1 MHETSKKM
9 KALLRQHADRAWE
22 AEMKAALEALSA
34 KFGEWEAGRILSADL
49 HAAIH
54 EYHDG
59 IGREIW
65 KRFATNNPEVSLAHA
80 VAAGFVT
87 KESLPGEVQD
97 HIASMVEFFLDGEM
111 EQGA

>member
-1 MHETSKKM
+1 
-9 KALLRQHADRAWE
+9 
-22 AEMKAALEALSA
+22 MKAALGKLAA
-34 KFGEWEAGRILSADL
+34 KFGEWESGGLSSADL

-65 KRFATNNPEVSLAHA
+65 KRFATNNPAVSLAHA

-87 KESLPGEVQD
+87 KESLPGDVQD
-97 HIASMVEFFLDGEM
+97 PIAGMVEFFLEGER
-111 EQGA
+111 EQDV

>member
-9 KALLRQHADRAWE
+9 KALLRQYADLACE
-22 AEMKAALEALSA
+22 AEMKAALGVLAA
-34 KFGEWEAGRILSADL
+34 KFCEWEAGRLSSADL
-49 HAAIH
+49 HALIH
-54 EYHDG
+54 KYHDG

-65 KRFATNNPEVSLAHA
+65 RRFTSNDPDVSLAHA

-97 HIASMVEFFLDGEM
+97 HIAGMVEFFLEEER
-111 EQGA
+111 EQDV